1 VARPPPV
8 PDLAADTRTCV
19 LEDALLPAER
29 KLAEMG
35 DHQRVRES
43 RLAFQTATAG
53 EFVSAVEA
61 IVGRKVRA
69 FASATDVGAN
79 VVFETFVFE
88 PDVRGD
94 GGPPIREP

>member
-1 VARPPPV
+1 
-8 PDLAADTRTCV
+8 
-19 LEDALLPAER
+19 
-29 KLAEMG
+29 MS

-53 EFVSAVEA
+53 EFISAVEA

-88 PDVRGD
+88 PDIRGD